1 MASYRELLAQVKAEI
16 DEISSIDAHER
27 LESSD
32 GSIFVDVREADEW
45 DEGHIPGAIYTG
57 RGRLEQRIEGLVPD
71 KTRPLVVYCSMVC
84 VPSPQVISARPWVVL
99 LAQPPVPVES
109 GST

>member
-1 MASYRELLAQVKAEI
+1 MATYRELLAQVKTEI
-16 DEISSIDAHER
+16 DEVSSIEAHER

-32 GSIFVDVREADEW
+32 ESIFVDVREPDEW

-71 KTRPLVVYCSMVC
+71 KSRPLVVYCSAAVA
-84 VPSPQVISARPWVVL
+84 PRSPRRCSRSSA
-99 LAQPPVPVES
+99 
-109 GST
+109 T

>member
-1 MASYRELLAQVKAEI
+1 MATYRELLAQVKAEI
-16 DEISSIDAHER
+16 DEISSIEAHER

-71 KTRPLVVYCSMVC
+71 KTRALIVSVSYTHLTLPTK
-84 VPSPQVISARPWVVL
+84 A
-99 LAQPPVPVES
+99 
-109 GST
+109 